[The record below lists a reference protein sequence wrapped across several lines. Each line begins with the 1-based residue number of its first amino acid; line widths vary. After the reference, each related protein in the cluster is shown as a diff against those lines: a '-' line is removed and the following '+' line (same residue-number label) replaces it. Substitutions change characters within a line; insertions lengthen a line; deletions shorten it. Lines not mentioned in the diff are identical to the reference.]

1 MALNRVGEST
11 LRRCARARNVAQ
23 HTRLRYL
30 LASSKNSLTPSPAPL
45 SIGES
50 FSSPGD
56 EVEEV
61 VDEAGYLRVGIR
73 VRPLGAG
80 RGEQSNDLVVN
91 TEKGTIEHKDNKY
104 RFAHV
109 FRDDDDNGA
118 IMDKVGKP
126 IVGAVTS
133 GYNGTLFAYGQTGS
147 GKTYTMGEGAKMGT
161 EHEGVGHRMIRALYQ
176 KIARDRSHAYQVE
189 ISFLQVYVEKIYDLL
204 AEKQMQNGR
213 PVEEVLALRE
223 DKTEGVFVVGARKQ
237 MVKTAEECLSLCRA
251 GMSRLNFASTQMN
264 KNSSRSHGVCQI
276 FVTRQ
281 RKPSGA
287 VSSSPRRSS
296 VPSPNFTALRKQSVK
311 CIEEAVRS
319 SAKAA
324 TVVKGKMSLV
334 DLAGSEDV
342 GRSGATGMTLAE
354 AKKINTSLLA
364 LGNVIAALTEG
375 KTDHVPFRNSVLTR
389 LLQVSIGGNCKTSL
403 LCCCSPAEND
413 LTETLST
420 LGLER
425 ARDWSATTPR

>member
-1 MALNRVGEST
+1 MSLNTPGSAT
-11 LRRCARARNVAQ
+11 SF
-23 HTRLRYL
+23 
-30 LASSKNSLTPSPAPL
+30 ASSKNSLTPSPAPL

-161 EHEGVGHRMIRALYQ
+161 EHEGVGHRMIRALYDR
-176 KIARDRSHAYQVE
+176 IAHDHQHAYQVE
-189 ISFLQVYVEKIYDLL
+189 VSFLQV
-204 AEKQMQNGR
+204 
-213 PVEEVLALRE
+213 
-223 DKTEGVFVVGARKQ
+223 
-237 MVKTAEECLSLCRA
+237 
-251 GMSRLNFASTQMN
+251 
-264 KNSSRSHGVCQI
+264 
-276 FVTRQ
+276 
-281 RKPSGA
+281 
-287 VSSSPRRSS
+287 
-296 VPSPNFTALRKQSVK
+296 
-311 CIEEAVRS
+311 
-319 SAKAA
+319 
-324 TVVKGKMSLV
+324 
-334 DLAGSEDV
+334 
-342 GRSGATGMTLAE
+342 
-354 AKKINTSLLA
+354 
-364 LGNVIAALTEG
+364 
-375 KTDHVPFRNSVLTR
+375 
-389 LLQVSIGGNCKTSL
+389 
-403 LCCCSPAEND
+403 
-413 LTETLST
+413 
-420 LGLER
+420 
-425 ARDWSATTPR
+425 